1 MMTLYIVP
9 TPIGNLLDITYRA
22 VDVLNN
28 VDLILAEDTRTSK
41 KLLNKYSIKTRV
53 ESFHSYN
60 EHSKLES
67 IIKKL
72 KSGNTIALI
81 SDAGTPSISDPGFLL
96 IRESISRG
104 INVYCLP
111 GPTALI
117 PALVQSGFS
126 SDRFIFEGFLPH
138 KKGRKSRLE
147 NLSEEKRTI
156 IIYESPYRIIKTLN
170 QLLVIFGN
178 DRKISIV
185 RELTKKFEN
194 QFRGSIKESINYY
207 NKNLPKGEFVIV
219 ISPPAKKT

>member
-1 MMTLYIVP
+1 VP

>member
-1 MMTLYIVP
+1 MTLYIVP